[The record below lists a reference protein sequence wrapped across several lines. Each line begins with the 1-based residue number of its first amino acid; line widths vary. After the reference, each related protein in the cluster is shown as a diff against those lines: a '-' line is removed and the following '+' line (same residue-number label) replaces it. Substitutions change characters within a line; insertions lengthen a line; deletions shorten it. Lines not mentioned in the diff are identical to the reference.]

1 MSYKTIYEQAQ
12 DSFVEKKSE
21 FIGHIAP
28 VKTPEEAAAFI
39 ELIRSQNRKAKHN
52 VYAYILRDKNTTRYC
67 DDGEPQGT
75 GGVPVLDVL
84 QKAGLTD
91 VCVVVTRYF
100 GGVLLGANGLV
111 RAYSQ
116 GCKIAV
122 NAARIMQMHECS
134 RFEFSC
140 DYNMY
145 GKVSYVLPDF
155 EVIKEKEDFA
165 DVVNISVLV
174 KSELCKA
181 FIDKMTDISNGQ
193 ISLSEEPN
201 LEADFS

>member
-84 QKAGLTD
+84 KKAGLTD